1 MTTQGLNTPR
11 QTHIDAV
18 CKAHHLRYVQI
29 QEWKKT
35 PARVAARRELLHRL
49 CVIAWVD
56 AIEAGMSSLRAR
68 EIHSLPRVGR
78 SLRKHHTTVLYA
90 IRQFSAEHYGT
101 RPKATLAEMRAA
113 YAASRQ
119 GKMEIAA

>member
-1 MTTQGLNTPR
+1 MNR
-11 QTHIDAV
+11 ADHIQLV
-18 CKAHHLRYVQI
+18 CKTHHLPAEPI
-29 QEWKKT
+29 LGANKT
-35 PARVAARRELLHRL
+35 VPIVAARRELLHRL

-119 GKMEIAA
+119 VQQVAA